1 MTQAVLPVGGWRW
14 VFLIEAMPAVF
25 VFVVRFMV
33 PESPRWLAVPGR
45 MAEAEDVVLK
55 FERAVSARLDGG
67 VLPEPRPEPAE
78 RAADARLP
86 FMELWSGPY
95 LRRTMM
101 LWLLWFLAL
110 LGYYG
115 LTTWLGALLQDAGYG
130 DTVHLLHDVDF
141 TGWCAGLFQAAYLIE
156 AWGRKPACVA
166 ALVGAAVSAWFYGTA
181 ASQTTLIA
189 WGLALQFCQFGM
201 WSVLYAYTPELYPTR
216 ARATGAGFASAIGRL
231 GSLVGPFA
239 VGVILPRAG
248 QGGVFAF
255 AASAFLLAALIVVLL
270 GVETRGKTLEMIS
283 T

>member
-1 MTQAVLPVGGWRW
+1 
-14 VFLIEAMPAVF
+14 
-25 VFVVRFMV
+25 
-33 PESPRWLAVPGR
+33 
-45 MAEAEDVVLK
+45 
-55 FERAVSARLDGG
+55 
-67 VLPEPRPEPAE
+67 
-78 RAADARLP
+78 
-86 FMELWSGPY
+86 
-95 LRRTMM
+95 M

-115 LTTWLGALLQDAGYG
+115 LTTWLGALLQDAGYSVMQSVYYTTLISLAG
-130 DTVHLLHDVDF
+130 VPGFF
-141 TGWCAGLFQAAYLIE
+141 TAAYFIE

-181 ASQTTLIA
+181 ASQPTLIA

-231 GSLVGPFA
+231 GSLVGPSA
-239 VGVILPRAG
+239 VGVILPLAG

-255 AASAFLLAALIVVLL
+255 AAGAFLLAALIVVLL

-283 T
+283 A